1 MQEIDISGLII
12 LGPSHA
18 IGTPAPALQASGSGM
33 ITRKTGSD
41 MLKILLELRWRKQR
55 IPAS

>member
-1 MQEIDISGLII
+1 MQEIDISGLIT

-41 MLKILLELRWRKQR
+41 MLEILLELRWRK
-55 IPAS
+55 